1 MHHKD
6 WFSSRNKPTSGPPRR
21 VLEDRIVFCV
31 DCDTNRSLTTNGLGQ
46 LVCSACASEA
56 WMYLSAPFFIR
67 YRSYSKVVGEADGAG
82 NAFGY
87 TCPVL

>member
-6 WFSSRNKPTSGPPRR
+6 WFNSRRNLTSGVPHR

-56 WMYLSAPFFIR
+56 WMYLSASFFIR
-67 YRSYSKVVGEADGAG
+67 YRSYSKVVGEADVAG
-82 NAFGY
+82 NAFANI
-87 TCPVL
+87 CPVL